1 MTTFKSLVSIL
12 SIFISLVAYRDEIF
26 KFYLFILDL
35 LFQNPFSGG
44 TCVVFGG
51 IEAEVE
57 WTLLDWIR
65 GITILHYD
73 DPNPLYAFLVIAGAC
88 AAAAGSHFFFEY
100 IRKRNRRRWKR
111 QRRADFAKIPDS
123 PAKRQIARGKP
134 SYRIWRNLKPQPW
147 YETWFFKD
155 YSKYFNKPTK

>member
-1 MTTFKSLVSIL
+1 MTTFKNLVSIL

-57 WTLLDWIR
+57 
-65 GITILHYD
+65 
-73 DPNPLYAFLVIAGAC
+73 
-88 AAAAGSHFFFEY
+88 
-100 IRKRNRRRWKR
+100 
-111 QRRADFAKIPDS
+111 
-123 PAKRQIARGKP
+123 
-134 SYRIWRNLKPQPW
+134 
-147 YETWFFKD
+147 
-155 YSKYFNKPTK
+155 